1 MTKAAFVVSAIQSGG
16 GKTTVTMGLMAAFR
30 KLNNEVQPFKVGPD
44 YIDPMYHTAA
54 TGRKSRNLDSF
65 MVPEETLSYLFA
77 KNTADAD
84 IAIVEGVMGMYDG
97 ISTDSIEGSSAH
109 IAQILDIP
117 VILIVDGHGMSL
129 SVAALIKGFQDFSH
143 QTKIAGVILNHVKN
157 EGGYLYLKE
166 IIEENCGIPVFG
178 YLPHNPDFA
187 LSSRHL
193 GLYCSGEIG
202 DLTEKLDL
210 IADALI
216 EHVDLTALKST
227 AAYTA
232 KEVAKPTLP
241 QPLPAKVRI
250 GYAYDAAFNFYYQ
263 DNLDLL
269 QELGAQLIPVSPMKD
284 KALPELDGL
293 ILGGG
298 YPELNL
304 KVLSANVTFLASL
317 RQRLEDGM
325 PCYAECGGFIYLGQS
340 MTMNMK
346 MKMNEET
353 YPLVG
358 FFPFDFAMTDRL
370 QHFGYME
377 AKITPHTIFSGE
389 EAETLRGH
397 EFHFTKRVDEV
408 SYPNVYDV
416 SKKRRKKV
424 LHWQEG
430 FQKNKVMGGYPHFHF
445 YSNPACAAQFLEN
458 ALKEQKRRK

>member
-1 MTKAAFVVSAIQSGG
+1 MTNAAFVVAAIQSGG

-30 KLNNEVQPFKVGPD
+30 KLNEVVQPFKVGPD

-65 MVPEETLSYLFA
+65 MMTKETLSYLFA
-77 KNTADAD
+77 KNAADAD
-84 IAIVEGVMGMYDG
+84 LAIVEGVMGMYDG
-97 ISTDSIEGSSAH
+97 ISADSIEGSSAH

-117 VILIVDGHGMSL
+117 VILIVNGHGMSL
-129 SVAALIKGFQDFSH
+129 SVAALIKGFQDFSPR
-143 QTKIAGVILNHVKN
+143 TKIAGVILNHVKN
-157 EGGYLYLKE
+157 ESGYLYLKD
-166 IIEENCGIPVFG
+166 IIENHCGLPVFG
-178 YLPHNPDFA
+178 YLPDNPDFA

-193 GLYCSGEIG
+193 GLYCSGEID
-202 DLTEKLDL
+202 DLKEKLEL

-216 EHVDLTALKST
+216 EHVDLAALKSA

-232 KEVAKPTLP
+232 KETARPSLP
-241 QPLPAKVRI
+241 RPLPVKVRI

-269 QELGAQLIPVSPMKD
+269 QELGAQLIPVSPLKD
-284 KALPELDGL
+284 ETLPELDAL

-298 YPELNL
+298 YPELYLNE
-304 KVLSANVTFLASL
+304 LSANVTFLASL
-317 RQRLEDGM
+317 KQRLNDGM
-325 PCYAECGGFIYLGQS
+325 PCYAECGGFIYLGRS
-340 MTMNMK
+340 MTMNG
-346 MKMNEET
+346 ET
-353 YPLVG
+353 YSLSG

-370 QHFGYME
+370 QHFGYMQAE
-377 AKITPHTIFSGE
+377 VAPHTIFSGE

-408 SYPNVYDV
+408 DYPMVYEV
-416 SKKRRKKV
+416 SKKRKNKILR
-424 LHWQEG
+424 WREG
-430 FQKNKVMGGYPHFHF
+430 FQKNHVLGGYPHFHF